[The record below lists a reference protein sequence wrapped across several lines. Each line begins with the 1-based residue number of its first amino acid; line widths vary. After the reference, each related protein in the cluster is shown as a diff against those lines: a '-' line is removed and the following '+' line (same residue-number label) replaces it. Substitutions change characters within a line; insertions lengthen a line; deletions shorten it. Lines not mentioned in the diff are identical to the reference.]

1 MEILMDTDDKKI
13 LKDLGVEKSEEEPLT
28 GQELQWIFVS
38 MGEGLL
44 IS

>member
-1 MEILMDTDDKKI
+1 MEIMMNEDHKKI
-13 LKDLGVEKSEEEPLT
+13 LKDLGVENPEEDLLT
-28 GQELQWIFVS
+28 GQELQWIFVG